1 MSFNIDNYIKERYN
15 KYKDIEIECPF
26 CERVMNIYNIGGH
39 IKTNRCKYI
48 QNNKFNETD
57 LNNKKINLLI
67 VIDKMRYDLRKN

>member
-1 MSFNIDNYIKERYN
+1 MNFNRYEYNKDRYN

-26 CERVMNIYNIGGH
+26 CERIMNIYNINGH

-48 QNNKFNETD
+48 QNNKLSELE
-57 LNNKKINLLI
+57 LNNKKVNLLI